1 MVHLTHSALHWKL
14 RCIMDSPTSEDENT
28 PPNIARAS
36 TSKTNPSS
44 EKSSSDKSS
53 DDTSSTGTATPSW
66 MPPGFSKLGYSKAE
80 SNPPP
85 ASQSSTETEASP
97 LRHPRTVAS
106 PTTSSPVLLEDA
118 TPRPS
123 PLTTTRTKAVERR
136 QARREEADPYSRDR
150 TVGRQEDRPVTNPS
164 GSIRP
169 ASVESSGPRLGSS
182 RTSDVF
188 VPARW
193 PHQVAHLRELYN
205 PLATVFPDIPHF
217 GSCNCEDP
225 CRADTCRN
233 ALVNVYCNI
242 NCCPYEGMCGNTIR
256 ESKKVFLAR
265 SWRTSTLGVA
275 AGEDIDAGEVLGQ
288 YLGEIEHLSMN
299 RNNRPRN
306 SGYRLVL
313 RQRPERP
320 AYAVRVA
327 INAERMGG
335 LMRFVNHSCEPVAKF
350 VEVGN
355 GRRTTVVVVTTE
367 PIRRGQEVTADY
379 GDDLWFVCR
388 CGSAGC
394 RHRDI
399 QGFCD
404 P

>member
-28 PPNIARAS
+28 PPNIARANS
-36 TSKTNPSS
+36 SKTNPSS

-80 SNPPP
+80 SNP

-169 ASVESSGPRLGSS
+169 ASVESIGPRLGSS

-193 PHQVAHLRELYN
+193 PHQVAHLR
-205 PLATVFPDIPHF
+205 
-217 GSCNCEDP
+217 
-225 CRADTCRN
+225 
-233 ALVNVYCNI
+233 
-242 NCCPYEGMCGNTIR
+242 
-256 ESKKVFLAR
+256 
-265 SWRTSTLGVA
+265 
-275 AGEDIDAGEVLGQ
+275 
-288 YLGEIEHLSMN
+288 
-299 RNNRPRN
+299 
-306 SGYRLVL
+306 
-313 RQRPERP
+313 
-320 AYAVRVA
+320 
-327 INAERMGG
+327 
-335 LMRFVNHSCEPVAKF
+335 
-350 VEVGN
+350 
-355 GRRTTVVVVTTE
+355 E